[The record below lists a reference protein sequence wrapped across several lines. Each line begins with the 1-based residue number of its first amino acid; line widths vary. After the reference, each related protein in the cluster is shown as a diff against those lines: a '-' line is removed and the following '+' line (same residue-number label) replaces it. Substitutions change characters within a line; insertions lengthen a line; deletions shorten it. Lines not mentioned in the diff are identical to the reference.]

1 MMELEYN
8 KVYGILNNP
17 DYVKFKLSWGK
28 KHLSIVP
35 YEQHS
40 KKTAILFMGFGSYS
54 FLEK

>member
-1 MMELEYN
+1 MELEYN